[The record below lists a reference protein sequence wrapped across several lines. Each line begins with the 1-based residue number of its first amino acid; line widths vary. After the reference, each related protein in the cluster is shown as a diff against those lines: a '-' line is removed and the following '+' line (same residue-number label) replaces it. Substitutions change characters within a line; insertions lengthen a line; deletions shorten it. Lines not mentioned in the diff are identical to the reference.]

1 MKKYWF
7 ITLLG
12 AAGIVF
18 ATYINRQRN
27 LLSAFGYKIKNV
39 TYLGTSN
46 NNTKI
51 EVQMKFTNTADFNIK
66 VKKYQFDLIIDNKV
80 VAKASDD
87 QEYNIPAKGS
97 VIIPVVANA
106 DTNLSLSLG
115 IATIINQLVD
125 KTPGVATLRGSLDVR
140 AGIVTIN
147 NLPIDVTASTS
158 DFIG

>member
-12 AAGIVF
+12 AAGIAF

-66 VKKYQFDLIIDNKV
+66 VKRYQFDLIIDNKI
-80 VAKASDD
+80 VAKSSDD
-87 QEYNIPAKGS
+87 KEYNIPAKGS
-97 VIIPVVANA
+97 VIIPVV
-106 DTNLSLSLG
+106 DH
-115 IATIINQLVD
+115 
-125 KTPGVATLRGSLDVR
+125 
-140 AGIVTIN
+140 
-147 NLPIDVTASTS
+147 
-158 DFIG
+158 